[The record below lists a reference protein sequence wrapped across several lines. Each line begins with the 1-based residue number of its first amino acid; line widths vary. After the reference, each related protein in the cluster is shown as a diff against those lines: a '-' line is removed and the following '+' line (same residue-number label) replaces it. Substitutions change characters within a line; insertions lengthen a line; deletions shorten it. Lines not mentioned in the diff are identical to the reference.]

1 MIGVIPRYAGA
12 LVHDFWKACLT
23 YTGCRHRLCGA
34 HLLREPAFAV
44 DSSDC
49 RWARLMGTL
58 PRGACHRVNASPT
71 RTLTAPERRR
81 IVKRYRTILTQG
93 AREMPA
99 LSPRPRGRR
108 GRIAKSDAHNLH
120 NPHGRPV
127 RHGESVLRF
136 MADPDVSFTDNAGER
151 RIRMAK
157 ARIRVSGCFRTQM
170 PRRGLVQDPR
180 PPQLHVRTRI
190 QPTRRH
196 PDRSRR
202 KRHQHDQGA
211 RRLNRLHRGGGG
223 GVSSYNNFS

>member
-44 DSSDC
+44 DSNDC

-93 AREMPA
+93 AREMPEIP
-99 LSPRPRGRR
+99 PRPKGRR
-108 GRIAKSDAHNLH
+108 GRVARSDAH

-136 MADPDVSFTDNAGER
+136 MADPAVSFTDNAGER

-157 ARIRVSGCFRTQM
+157 ARIRVSGCFRTQLHAEAWCRIPGHLSSM
-170 PRRGLVQDPR
+170 SALGYN
-180 PPQLHVRTRI
+180 PPGAI
-190 QPTRRH
+190 QIALAGNATNMIRE
-196 PDRSRR
+196 
-202 KRHQHDQGA
+202 HDA
-211 RRLNRLHRGGGG
+211 
-223 GVSSYNNFS
+223 